1 MSKKEKKKN
10 KDLKNKEALDAAS
23 AEHDSAVPTDEV
35 HKKHKRARTSKA
47 DKSKTGMLKIES
59 CQAFSPLRDI
69 KDGIMITK
77 DRRFIKMLE
86 VSPINFLLRSPE
98 EQIAIIQSFAMVLK
112 TMPVKAQ
119 FKVISRRAD
128 VSGFINKI
136 RANMETEENDNCI
149 KLQSEQI
156 ELIQNVGAREG
167 VSRRF
172 FIIFQYE
179 EPSGFKKS
187 STFNEIKAAL
197 NTAAF
202 RIQQMLIRC
211 DNDVIHLSEDE
222 EILRV
227 LYSIMCKSESEQ
239 KSFDIRM
246 YETISR
252 YLADESYNANKESYI
267 PINDFI
273 APQSIDTRESPK
285 YIVIDGIYYTFA
297 YIPSKAYSTSAV
309 GGWLS
314 LLINL
319 GEGIDVDMFV
329 TKENLAT
336 VQQKLQYA
344 LRFNK
349 VKARDM
355 EDSSTE
361 YDEVRGAIESGYY
374 LKHGI
379 SNGED
384 FCYMGIILTITG
396 ASQKELDWKYN
407 ETKMFL
413 ISQDLRLKP
422 CWFRQEEAF
431 LMTLPFCNINMDIF
445 KQCRRNILTSSLA
458 SAYPFVA
465 FEVNDE
471 NGILFGVNKANNSL
485 VFVDNFDSKKYKNAN
500 MAILGTSGAGKTY
513 TLQCMALRMREQ
525 KTQVFIIAP
534 DKGHEFKRACEGVDG
549 QYVKIAPGSNQ
560 NINIME
566 IRKRNTETTELLDG
580 EDASAD
586 SILAAKIQQL
596 HTFFSLII
604 PDMNHEEKQLLDEAL
619 VNTYKKFGITSDNNS
634 LISPKNPDMYKKMP
648 ILSDLH
654 ETLAEGGEET
664 KHMYNVLSR
673 YVSGSA
679 NSFNGQTNVNLDNK
693 YIVLDV
699 SNLTKEMLSV
709 GMFIVLDYVW
719 DKAKEDRTAKKAIF
733 LDELWTLIGAKSSVE
748 AAEFVLEIFKVIRAY
763 GGSAIAATQDLNDFF
778 ALDNGRFGKGIINN
792 AKIKL
797 IMQLEQQEA
806 ENVKETLDLSSSETQ
821 QITHFQRGEGLL
833 AANSNHVMV
842 KFKASKTED
851 ELITTDP
858 KQLRMIAERKRLEQE
873 RKNKQY

>member
-1 MSKKEKKKN
+1 MNKKN
-10 KDLKNKEALDAAS
+10 NKQKQD
-23 AEHDSAVPTDEV
+23 
-35 HKKHKRARTSKA
+35 TSK
-47 DKSKTGMLKIES
+47 SGLMKIES

-69 KDGIMITK
+69 KDGIIITK
-77 DRRFIKMLE
+77 DRQFVKIIE
-86 VSPINFLLRSPE
+86 VTPINFLLRSAE
-98 EQIAIIQSFAMVLK
+98 EQAAIIQSFAMVLK
-112 TMPVKAQ
+112 VMPVKVQ

-128 VSGFINKI
+128 VSGFITKI
-136 RANMETEENDNCI
+136 RSNMETEENANCI
-149 KLQSEQI
+149 KLQTEQI
-156 ELIQNVGAREG
+156 DLIENVGAREG

-172 FIIFQYE
+172 FIIFKYS
-179 EPSGFKKS
+179 EPSGFQKS
-187 STFNEIKAAL
+187 ASFNEIKANL
-197 NTAAF
+197 NTAAY

-211 DNDVIHLSEDE
+211 DNEVIHYNDNDD
-222 EILRV
+222 ILRI
-227 LYSIMCKSESEQ
+227 LYTIMCKSESEK

-246 YETISR
+246 YEVVAR
-252 YLADESYNANKESYI
+252 YLADEKYDPNKDSYI

-285 YIVIDGIYYTFA
+285 YIIIDGTYYCFG
-297 YIPSKAYSTSAV
+297 YIPSKAYSTTAV

-319 GEGIDVDMFV
+319 GEGIDVDMYV
-329 TKENLAT
+329 TKENIAT

-355 EDSSTE
+355 EDTSTE
-361 YDEVRGAIESGYY
+361 YDDVRGAIESGYY
-374 LKHGI
+374 LKQGI
-379 SNGED
+379 ANGED
-384 FCYMGIILTITG
+384 FCYMGILLTIT
-396 ASQKELDWKYN
+396 AKSKKELDWKFN

-413 ISQDLRLKP
+413 TSQDLRLKA

-431 LMTLPFCNINMDIF
+431 LMSLPYCNINMDIF
-445 KQCRRNILTSSLA
+445 RCCRRNILTSSLA

-465 FEVNDE
+465 FEVNDD
-471 NGILFGVNKANNSL
+471 NGILYGVNKANNSL

-534 DKGHEFKRACEGVDG
+534 DKGHEFKRACEGVGG
-549 QYVKIAPGSNQ
+549 QYIKIAAGSNQ

-566 IRKRNTETTELLDG
+566 IRKRDTETTELLDG
-580 EDASAD
+580 DGSAAD
-586 SILAAKIQQL
+586 SILAYKIQQL
-596 HTFFSLII
+596 HTFFSLLI
-604 PDMNHEEKQLLDEAL
+604 PDMSHEEAQLLDEAL
-619 VNTYKKFGITSDNNS
+619 VDTYARFGINSDNSS
-634 LISPKNPDMYKKMP
+634 LIDPYNPDRYKEMP

-654 ETLAEGGEET
+654 YTLGKGGEPT
-664 KHMYNVLSR
+664 KHMYNILSR
-673 YVSGSA
+673 YVTGSA
-679 NSFNGQTNVNLDNK
+679 SSFNGQTNVDLNNK

-699 SNLTKEMLSV
+699 SDLTKEMLSV
-709 GMFIVLDYVW
+709 GMFLVLDYVW

-792 AKIKL
+792 AKIKI

-806 ENVKETLDLSSSETQ
+806 ENVKETLDLSTAELQ

-833 AANSNHVMV
+833 AANANHVMV
-842 KFKASKTED
+842 QFRASETED

-858 KQLRMIAERKRLEQE
+858 KQLKIIAER
-873 RKNKQY
+873 RKNNAV